1 MKAVVVEIREPYAA
15 ALTDDGCIIKVKNRE
30 YAIGQEIE
38 MKRRGL
44 RKPGKIAALASAAA
58 AVVIVSG
65 AGAWAYCTPYS
76 YVSLD
81 VNPSIE
87 YSVNR
92 FNRVLSVG
100 AVNGDGEEIIKKL
113 DLKNKTIDEA
123 IRDTVGEIGRTGYFS
138 AEDPDEILIAASC
151 ENEQNSKKL
160 ADGLQ
165 SSAKQAVGNTSAQ
178 VEVETVSVG
187 YGQVQEARSLGTT
200 PGKLNLVQKLQTS
213 VNSPESVDIQEWLKK
228 PVKDI
233 RKAIE
238 TAEQES
244 KTGDGQNKGPTGT
257 ASRRG
262 AGTSSSQSKIA
273 AGETSSRA
281 DGRSGI
287 HKGRFGTTKDARLK
301 SNEKSFATKKGNS
314 RAKAEA
320 DAKVKAAEKF
330 AAEGN
335 RSGRAKTGLDAGPKG
350 NRRYDSAGRGNSGQK
365 KTEKSGS
372 AWDGRESFGKS
383 GKSRR

>member
-1 MKAVVVEIREPYAA
+1 MKAVIVEIRGSYAA
-15 ALTDDGCIIKVKNRE
+15 ALTDEGCIIKVKNRH
-30 YAIGQEIE
+30 YAVGQEIE
-38 MKRRGL
+38 MKRGL

-65 AGAWAYCTPYS
+65 AGVWAYCTPYS

-92 FNRVLSVG
+92 FKRVLSAE
-100 AVNGDGEEIIKKL
+100 AVNGDGEEIIQKL

-151 ENEQNSKKL
+151 ENEQNSQKL
-160 ADGLQ
+160 AEGLQ
-165 SSAKQAVGNTSAQ
+165 SSAKQAVEDTNTQ
-178 VEVETVSVG
+178 VEVEAVGVG

-244 KTGDGQNKGPTGT
+244 KTGDGQNKDPTGT

-262 AGTSSSQSKIA
+262 AGTSSAWPKISA
-273 AGETSSRA
+273 EGTSSRA
-281 DGRSGI
+281 DGRFNI
-287 HKGRFGTTKDARLK
+287 HQGRSGTTKGAGLT
-301 SNEKSFATKKGNS
+301 SNGKSFAAKNGNS
-314 RAKAEA
+314 RSGTET
-320 DAKVKAAEKF
+320 DDKVKAAGEP
-330 AAEGN
+330 AENKNN
-335 RSGRAKTGLDAGPKG
+335 RPKTGPGASSKG
-350 NRRYDSAGRGNSGQK
+350 NERYDEAGRGNSEQK
-365 KTEKSGS
+365 KTGKSGT
-372 AWDGRESFGKS
+372 AWNGNESFRKS